1 MGIRIQPYEIEIL
14 EEDPLENDL
23 LDRRTSVEVLTRLI
37 GSIEGPCVLAVDAA
51 WGAGKT
57 TFLKIWSQ
65 YLRNKGFPVIEFNA
79 WETDSS
85 GDPFVALSSEL
96 MEGLERYKEGELD
109 KKVGIAKKVTKEIL
123 QSTAPYALQLAL
135 DSVPGGKITGQL
147 LASYAKNKFDAH
159 QSAQQSIKKF
169 KKALQDMAK
178 ELAEQKNHP
187 LIVVIDELD
196 RCRPTYAVELLE
208 IAKHLFSVDKIIFVL
223 AINRTQLAHSV
234 QALYGSSFDGEGYLG
249 RFFDLDFRLPEPDRN
264 DFFNALLAS
273 KATSSE
279 IGENVRSLLQ
289 VFLGR
294 QDLSLRQIAQS
305 LHRLELVL
313 ASLPK
318 NNVRNI
324 YTVAV
329 LLIIRTFD
337 VKLYYQFCQGD
348 ASDLDVSE
356 AISAMLKGESFDVK
370 TARLHFD
377 ATLILCGRE
386 IQDDHINW
394 KLEESPLYME
404 YKKRADESSNTNS
417 DHEYAK
423 VVVHHFANQSR
434 RYFYSAGFR
443 HSVELLELLLP
454 DLTFEQ

>member
-1 MGIRIQPYEIEIL
+1 MGIRIQSCEIEIP
-14 EEDPLENDL
+14 EKDPLENDL

-65 YLRNKGFPVIEFNA
+65 YLRNKKFPVVEFNA

-85 GDPFVALSSEL
+85 GNPFVALSSEL
-96 MEGLERYKEGELD
+96 MEGLEKYKEDELD
-109 KKVGIAKKVTKEIL
+109 KKIDTAKKVTKEIL
-123 QSTAPYALQLAL
+123 QSTAPYVLQLAL

-159 QSAQQSIKKF
+159 QTAQQSIKKF
-169 KKALQDMAK
+169 KKNLQDMAQ

-208 IAKHLFSVDKIIFVL
+208 VAKHLFSVDKIIFVL
-223 AINRTQLAHSV
+223 AVNRTQLAHSI

-264 DFFNALLAS
+264 DFINALLAS
-273 KATSSE
+273 KATSRE
-279 IGENVRSLLQ
+279 IDGNIKALLQ

-294 QDLSLRQIAQS
+294 HDLSLRQIAQS

-313 ASLPK
+313 ASLP
-318 NNVRNI
+318 RDRAR
-324 YTVAV
+324 YMFTVAV
-329 LLIIRTFD
+329 LLIIRTVD

-348 ASDLDVSE
+348 ASDLDVSKVL
-356 AISAMLKGESFDVK
+356 SATLKGKASHVN
-370 TARLHFD
+370 TARLLFD
-377 ATLILCGRE
+377 TTLILCGSE
-386 IQDDHINW
+386 IPDDRFNW
-394 KLEESPLYME
+394 QLEESPLYME
-404 YKKRADESSNTNS
+404 CKKRLDVSPNTSSDYRYAEMIVDHIESRHRPSF
-417 DHEYAK
+417 D
-423 VVVHHFANQSR
+423 R
-434 RYFYSAGFR
+434 PGFR

-454 DLTFEQ
+454 DLTVEQ